1 MEGKA
6 MRRPGGDWSI
16 QRIDKAEHYQTV
28 LYEIDMLRF
37 CCGRLVAPPSEARE
51 ADVWVYLESFLGH
64 YRNLLDFFGK
74 QNAKTLDPSYGDL
87 TLCRPEAIWS
97 AEAGLAGKMPSRKEI
112 DDMRAKGKALWDEY
126 ENSKNREDTISRYL
140 QHCTEFRILP
150 KKWYPLEMM
159 SKIEGILEPF
169 QRSLPEFRPATN
181 SRPIDRERFLG
192 GSGASTATVTR

>member
-6 MRRPGGDWSI
+6 MRRPGGHWSI

-37 CCGRLVAPPSEARE
+37 CCGKIVKPPSEARD

-74 QNAKTLDPSYGDL
+74 DRPWKTDL
-87 TLCRPEAIWS
+87 TMRRPEAVWS
-97 AEAGLAGKMPSRKEI
+97 AESGVADRMPTKEEIEKMLS
-112 DDMRAKGKALWDEY
+112 KGKELWDEY
-126 ENSKNREDTISRYL
+126 ENPEKRDDTISRYL
-140 QHCTEFRILP
+140 QHCTEYRTSP

-159 SKIEGILEPF
+159 SKIEGILQAFE
-169 QRSLPEFRPATN
+169 RSLPEFRPGTN
-181 SRPIDRERFLG
+181 SRPVDRDRFLG
-192 GSGASTATVTR
+192 ASGASTATVTK